1 MSEDDGAKR
10 SHRRVPRTRVDAA
23 RCASMK
29 MTKAKGLHDSN
40 VKDLDRGLH
49 AAAGHPPGLPAPRAI
64 EIAIR
69 KGHDYRVVVSDL
81 DHRRLIWGD
90 GKSAPRPT
98 QHSSAPHWAGK
109 RRYASCLP
117 R

>member
-1 MSEDDGAKR
+1 
-10 SHRRVPRTRVDAA
+10 
-23 RCASMK
+23 

-40 VKDLDRGLH
+40 VKDLDTVYMQPRGTRL
-49 AAAGHPPGLPAPRAI
+49 AWPGLPAPRAI

-81 DHRRLIWGD
+81 DHRRLIWGN

-109 RRYASCLP
+109 RRYTSCLP